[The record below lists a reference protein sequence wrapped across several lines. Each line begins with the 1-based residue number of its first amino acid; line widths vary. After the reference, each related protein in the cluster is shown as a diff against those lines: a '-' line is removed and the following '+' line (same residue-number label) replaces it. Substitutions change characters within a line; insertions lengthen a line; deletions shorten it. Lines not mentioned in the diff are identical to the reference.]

1 MDSLTEQRVT
11 FDASILDDT
20 APRAARLVALSLV
33 EDLARE
39 RDRLAA
45 ERGSE
50 TLHDFRV
57 DLRRLRSWLRALSVS
72 LEGSVPAACVRRLR
86 RMARESNAGRDAE
99 VFLGWLATTED
110 QLSPR
115 DRPAVQWLTDRFQR
129 QEREAES
136 ELESRLKRDF
146 QRTRDRLEE
155 RLSLYQV
162 QAHVHAGVREPLFS
176 AVIAA
181 LLRELAEDL
190 RRRLKR
196 VRSVDDVNEAHQARI
211 AGKRLRYLLEPI
223 AQQVAAGPALLAQ
236 LRGLQDALGDVH
248 DAHVWLL
255 VLRHVVAELAMEE
268 GRRMASALTTTPKG
282 KKRSAKPKGPPRSG
296 LIALAR
302 LAHERSVTAFQRF
315 SGEWIE
321 GNGKGFYRDVI
332 ELAAR
337 LEARNPS
344 NLEIERKFLL
354 KKLPE
359 TMPDS
364 TSVLIEQGYLPGERL
379 VERLRAV
386 EVGRRR
392 TYLRTVKVGAGL
404 VRTELEEET
413 GAEVFKAMW
422 PLTKGKRLTKRR
434 HRVPDGKLTW
444 EIDEFTDRAL
454 VLAEVELPSADT
466 DVEIPGWLEGCIERE
481 VTGDVAYLNS
491 TLAK

>member
-1 MDSLTEQRVT
+1 M
-11 FDASILDDT
+11 FDASMLDDT

-33 EDLARE
+33 EDLGRE

-57 DLRRLRSWLRALSVS
+57 DLRRLRSWLRALSAE
-72 LEGSVPAACVRRLR
+72 LEGSVPNACVRRLR

-99 VFLGWLATTED
+99 VFLGWLATTEG

-115 DRPAVQWLTDRFQR
+115 DRPAVHWLIERFQR

-146 QRTRDRLEE
+146 KRTRDRLEE

-162 QAHVHAGVREPLFS
+162 EAHVHAGVREPLFS

-196 VRSVDDVNEAHQARI
+196 VRTVDDVNEAHQARI

-268 GRRMASALTTTPKG
+268 GRRMASALTATQKG
-282 KKRSAKPKGPPRSG
+282 KKRAPKGPPRTG

-315 SGEWIE
+315 SGEWID
-321 GNGKGFYRDVI
+321 GNGKGFYRDLI
-332 ELAAR
+332 DLAAR

-354 KKLPE
+354 KRLPE
-359 TMPDS
+359 SMPES
-364 TSVLIEQGYLPGERL
+364 TAVMIEQGYLPGERL

-413 GAEVFKAMW
+413 SAEMFKAMW

-434 HRVPDGKLTW
+434 HRVPHGKLTW

-466 DVEIPGWLEGCIERE
+466 DVEIPDWLQPWVEKE